1 MAPMTAEQL
10 ARLLFYR
17 EAAASVA
24 LDGETQHVA
33 AADGSCCWRHA
44 KAKIAELEA
53 ALEEIE
59 WRDIGN
65 SQEVCAYCDSW
76 RSDGHH
82 FTCVLGKALRREECE

>member
-1 MAPMTAEQL
+1 MTSDTLAGIDLDELLRELGDVEALKAEAVKL
-10 ARLLFYR
+10 EEMTLL
-17 EAAASVA
+17 E
-24 LDGETQHVA
+24 GM
-33 AADGSCCWRHA
+33 WR
-44 KAKIAELEA
+44 KRVAELEA